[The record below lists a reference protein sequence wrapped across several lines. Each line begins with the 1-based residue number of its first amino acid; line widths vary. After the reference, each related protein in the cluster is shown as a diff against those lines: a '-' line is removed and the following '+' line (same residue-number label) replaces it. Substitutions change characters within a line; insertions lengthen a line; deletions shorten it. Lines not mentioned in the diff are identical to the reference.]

1 MRMPPRAASLTAT
14 TAIAVLLMACTPAAS
29 VPATPSA
36 NGSASVAASA
46 SQAVACTP
54 DTLQTKQAGV
64 FTVGTDNPAFPP
76 YFAEP
81 KKNETATDP
90 WEFADPT
97 NGRGFESAVAY
108 ALATQLGYSSGQVS
122 WIAVPFN
129 NSFAPGPKDFDVYLA
144 QVSFTEERTKAADL
158 SEGYL
163 FNNQALVA
171 LKGTPLADAR
181 TVAEVAGARLGAAA
195 NTTSLSYIQ
204 DRIQPSQEPRVYDD
218 NTGAVNGLTNG
229 QVDGILVDL
238 PTAKYLVN
246 VELDNAVVV
255 GQFASNPDE
264 QEHFSFV
271 LEKDSPLTDC
281 VNQALVAM
289 RDDGTLDSLRDEWL
303 ADYLDAPTIT
313 E

>member
-1 MRMPPRAASLTAT
+1 MRISPRAASLTAVS
-14 TAIAVLLMACTPAAS
+14 AFALLLMACSAPASA
-29 VPATPSA
+29 PATVSPST
-36 NGSASVAASA
+36 AASA
-46 SQAVACTP
+46 SASQEASCSP
-54 DTLQTKQAGV
+54 DSLQTKTAGT

-81 KKNETATDP
+81 KKGETAADP

-97 NGRGFESAVAY
+97 NGRGFESATAY
-108 ALATQLGYSSGQVS
+108 ALAKQLGYDSGHVK

-129 NSFAPGPKDFDVYLA
+129 NSFSPGPKDFDIYLA

-163 FNNQALVA
+163 FSNQALVA
-171 LKGTPLADAR
+171 LKDNAVAKATSLAD
-181 TVAEVAGARLGAAA
+181 VAKARLGAAA
-195 NTTSLSYIQ
+195 NTTSLTYIQ

-246 VELDNAVVV
+246 VELDDAVVV
-255 GQFASNPDE
+255 GQFASDPAE

-281 VNQALVAM
+281 VNQALVAL

-303 ADYLDAPTIT
+303 ADFLDAPTIQ
-313 E
+313 